1 MLRAAQSPVP
11 THPATMSSSDR
22 PVDPGPP
29 LSGKVLYVED
39 VEANRALVGALLAPH
54 AGITYLTATTG
65 AEGISRIRAE
75 RPDWV
80 LLDMHLPDMSGLQVV
95 RELNPDIAELG
106 LRVTILTADDLSMDI
121 LKAMSLGAFE
131 HWVKPINVDAF
142 EAGLRR
148 ALAARKPTPR

>member
-1 MLRAAQSPVP
+1 
-11 THPATMSSSDR
+11 
-22 PVDPGPP
+22 
-29 LSGKVLYVED
+29 LYVED
-39 VEANRALVGALLAPH
+39 VEANRVLVGALLAQH
-54 AGITYLTATTG
+54 AGITYLTAVNG

-106 LRVTILTADDLSMDI
+106 LRVTILTADELSMDI

>member
-1 MLRAAQSPVP
+1 MPTLRQADA
-11 THPATMSSSDR
+11 PAPMTSSELPS
-22 PVDPGPP
+22 DPGSP

-39 VEANRALVGALLAPH
+39 VEANRELVGALLASHP
-54 AGITYLTATTG
+54 GITYLTATTG

-95 RELNPDIAELG
+95 RELNPDIAERG
-106 LRVTILTADDLSMDI
+106 LRVTILTADELSMDI

-131 HWVKPINVDAF
+131 HWVKPIDVDAF

-148 ALAARKPTPR
+148 AFGARLARPRSG